1 MRRLLVTLSLATLA
15 FSAFALPSVDDVQAE
30 VGKGNYAHAEELMR
44 EVVAARPGSA
54 RAHYVYAEILAHDK
68 RFDLAAEEFARAKA
82 IDPALKFTQAEKSG
96 AFARLLEQEQ
106 AAARRPLKVER
117 AATPVLR
124 EAPAAEPAG
133 RGVPGWVWALGLA
146 AAAALA
152 WRAFGARRQAALA
165 GGPVS
170 GAPFGA
176 AATGYG
182 PAYSAPGMPGTP
194 AATGSGLLGT
204 GLAVAGGVAA
214 GMLAEKLLGGHHDA
228 TQAATSAPGLNGL
241 VPGMFDD
248 AGANDAAARELDQ
261 RQVDFGSGDSWDSDG
276 GGTSDDGGGW

>member
-15 FSAFALPSVDDVQAE
+15 FSAYALPSVEDVQAE

-44 EVVAARPGSA
+44 EVVAAKPGSA
-54 RAHYVYAEILAHDK
+54 RAHYIYAEILAHDK
-68 RFDLAAEEFARAKA
+68 RFDLAADEWGRAKA
-82 IDPALKFTQAEKSG
+82 IDPALKFTQPEKSA
-96 AFARLLEQEQ
+96 AFARLLEREQ
-106 AAARRPLKVER
+106 AAARRPLTVDK
-117 AATPVLR
+117 AMAPVPQQ
-124 EAPAAEPAG
+124 APAAARAG
-133 RGVPGWVWALGLA
+133 GGVPGWIWALGLA

-176 AATGYG
+176 APTRYE
-182 PAYSAPGMPGTP
+182 PTHPAPGMPG
-194 AATGSGLLGT
+194 AAGAAGSGLLGT

-214 GMLAEKLLGGHHDA
+214 GMLAEKLMGGHHDA
-228 TQAATSAPGLNGL
+228 TQAAAAAPGLGGL

-248 AGANDAAARELDQ
+248 AGADDAAARSLEQ
-261 RQVDFGSGDSWDSDG
+261 REVDFGSGDNWDS
-276 GGTSDDGGGW
+276 GGTGDDGGGW